1 MNIRITTAV
10 PRKDVQAALL
20 NVHLITFTSKR
31 SARYA
36 THERNLIRTQD
47 EAERCLFSCINII

>member
-20 NVHLITFTSKR
+20 NVYLIIFTSKR
-31 SARYA
+31 SAGYT

-47 EAERCLFSCINII
+47 EADRRLFSCVNIA